1 MKVVDM
7 RTLSPAA
14 RFALRAE
21 VVRMRQAG
29 STYDQIAAQL
39 GLSRTGVFDICKR
52 HEASGES
59 GLHDRL
65 SGRRV
70 GAGRLLDSSREAVL
84 CRLISDHTPDE
95 LAMQSPLWTREAV
108 QRLVQ
113 KRFGVRIPI
122 RTLGTYLSR
131 WGFIPRKVLRPGSPL
146 ARAWPTLDYP
156 ALVARAR
163 IEDGEIQ
170 WLHTERLRP
179 GADAMA
185 ASSSAPEPVALIVR
199 KEAPSSSVASAV
211 SNRGLVRW
219 KVYADTL
226 AANDLI
232 DFLRRLVRATARK
245 IFLVAQEMPVT
256 RDESVQE
263 WLDEHVDEIEVLGQ
277 PDDAFAGRQALLVR
291 AGEPA

>member
-21 VVRMRQAG
+21 VVRMRKAG
-29 STYDQIAAQL
+29 CTYDKIAEQL
-39 GLSRTGVFDICKR
+39 GLSRTGAFDICKR
-52 HEASGES
+52 HEASGEN
-59 GLHDRL
+59 GLRDRV
-65 SGRRV
+65 SGRRL

-113 KRFGVRIPI
+113 KRFGIRIPI

-131 WGFIPRKVLRPGSPL
+131 WGFIPPRVVPVGSPL
-146 ARAWPTLDYP
+146 ARAWPALDYP

-163 IEDGEIQ
+163 IEDSEIQ

-179 GADAMA
+179 RADAIA

-219 KVYADTL
+219 KVYAGRLT
-226 AANDLI
+226 AKDLI

-245 IFLVAQEMPVT
+245 IFLVAPEMPVT
-256 RDESVQE
+256 REESVQE
-263 WLDEHVDEIEVLGQ
+263 WLDEHVDQIEVLGQ
-277 PDDAFAGRQALLVR
+277 PADAFSGMGALLEG

>member
-21 VVRMRQAG
+21 VVRMRKAG
-29 STYDQIAAQL
+29 STYDQIAEQL
-39 GLSRTGVFDICKR
+39 GLSRTGVFGICKR
-52 HEASGES
+52 HEASGEN
-59 GLHDRL
+59 GLRDRV
-65 SGRRV
+65 SGRRL
-70 GAGRLLDSSREAVL
+70 GAGRLLDSSSEAVL
-84 CRLISDHTPDE
+84 CRLISEHTPDE

-113 KRFGVRIPI
+113 KRFAIRIPI

-131 WGFIPRKVLRPGSPL
+131 WGFIPPKVLRVGSPL
-146 ARAWPTLDYP
+146 ARAWPALDYP

-179 GADAMA
+179 SADAIA
-185 ASSSAPEPVALIVR
+185 ASASAPEPVPLIVR

-219 KVYADTL
+219 KVYEDTL
-226 AANDLI
+226 SASDLI
-232 DFLRRLVRATARK
+232 DFLRRLVSATTRK
-245 IFLVAQEMPVT
+245 VFLVAQEMPVT

-263 WLDEHVDEIEVLGQ
+263 WLDEHVDEIEVSGR
-277 PDDAFAGRQALLVR
+277 PGDAFCGMEALR
-291 AGEPA
+291 MGAGEPA